1 MKKDVTLSSNV
12 IKEEKGTTISYKEL
26 QIRCDD
32 ILLKIKNNKL
42 EECSESADYIKGY
55 NLSLNDIE
63 KNIKNIILPT
73 KDISSSDDGYL
84 ETLEILYRLE
94 SLNKSVDTTVS
105 TFKTLGKV
113 ENGKQ

>member
-1 MKKDVTLSSNV
+1 MKNDVTLSSNV

-26 QIRCDD
+26 QKSSND

-42 EECSESADYIKGY
+42 EECSESEDYIKGY

-63 KNIKNIILPT
+63 KNIKNIVLPT
-73 KDISSSDDGYL
+73 RDISSSDDDYL
-84 ETLEILYRLE
+84 DVLEILYRLE

-113 ENGKQ
+113 ENGK